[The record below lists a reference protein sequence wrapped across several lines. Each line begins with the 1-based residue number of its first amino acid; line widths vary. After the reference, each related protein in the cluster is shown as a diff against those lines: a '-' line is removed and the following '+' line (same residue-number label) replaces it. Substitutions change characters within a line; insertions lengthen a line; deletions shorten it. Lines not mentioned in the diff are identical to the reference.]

1 MKVIEWGMVG
11 AFLVALAF
19 SGSAVANDGTIVTA
33 PEYLDYLDQIDEGLK
48 EGKPKPLSE
57 REQAMFDEAAHS
69 IRGLLAGKESIA
81 DLSSDEAIA
90 LFNSQETI
98 KAVLS
103 GREEERLMCT
113 REHRVGTNF
122 RQKRCVTLDTQRQE
136 REASQRIFRNLPAD
150 IGGELGASVGTH

>member
-1 MKVIEWGMVG
+1 MSG
-11 AFLVALAF
+11 ALLIAF
-19 SGSAVANDGTIVTA
+19 AFAGNAIASDDAIVSAREYL
-33 PEYLDYLDQIDEGLK
+33 EYLDEVREGLK
-48 EGKPKPLSE
+48 DGKPKPLSD
-57 REQAMFDEAAHS
+57 REQGMFDEALQS
-69 IRGLLAGKESIA
+69 IRGLLAGKESIE
-81 DLSSDEAIA
+81 DLSSDEAVA

-103 GREEERLMCT
+103 GQEEERLLCA

-150 IGGELGASVGTH
+150 FGGELGETMGTH